1 MKILHFIHSESYG
14 GIEQHVKELGAF
26 QRNSHEVVIICNE
39 FLSQYFIDDFKIS
52 IVKNFSRHN
61 YFYLFSLYKV
71 INKINPDIVHTHG
84 SKTTSIY
91 SKIKNFIKASHI
103 STIHNIKTNVK
114 IYNRADHVIAV
125 SNQITK
131 GLDNFSV
138 VTNWIDFNVDEIIS
152 NLKKEDHALAVG
164 RFEKAKGF
172 DLLIKS
178 WGNIERELVII
189 GDGSEYQVLDKL
201 IQDMHLGHKITL
213 KNFLSYED
221 ILKEFAKAKVFI
233 LSSRNEGGPRVAIEA
248 LALKT
253 PVLST
258 KVGHMSSIFPEE
270 MLVEPNNQKKLK
282 EFLELYVDNID
293 SLNQES
299 IFKYV
304 REEFSLKNQAS
315 KIDEIYKQTLGFKN
329 YS

>member
-1 MKILHFIHSESYG
+1 MKILHFVSSESYG
-14 GIEQHVKELGAF
+14 GIEQHVKELSAF
-26 QRNSHEVVIICNE
+26 QKRTHEVIIICNE
-39 FLSQYFIDDFKIS
+39 FLSQYFIDEFNVS

-61 YFYLFSLYKV
+61 YFYLFSLYKA
-71 INKINPDIVHTHG
+71 INAHNPDIVHTHG

-91 SKIKNFIKASHI
+91 SKIKNFIEASHI
-103 STIHNIKTNVK
+103 TTIHNIKSNVK
-114 IYNRADHVIAV
+114 IYNKADHVIAV
-125 SNQITK
+125 SNEITK

-138 VTNWIDFNVDEIIS
+138 VTNWIDFNIEEITS
-152 NLKKEDHALAVG
+152 NLNKENHALAVG

-178 WGNIERELVII
+178 WENIERELIII
-189 GDGSEYQVLDKL
+189 GDGSEYGTLEKL
-201 IQDMHLGHKITL
+201 IKDMNLSHKITL
-213 KNFLSYED
+213 KNFLPYED
-221 ILKEFAKAKVFI
+221 ILNEFAKAKVFI
-233 LSSRNEGGPRVAIEA
+233 LSSRNEGGPRVALEA

-315 KIDEIYKQTLGFKN
+315 KIDEIYKQTLGF
-329 YS
+329 

>member
-1 MKILHFIHSESYG
+1 MKILHFVSSESYG
-14 GIEQHVKELGAF
+14 GIEQHVKELSAF
-26 QRNSHEVVIICNE
+26 QKSTHEVIIICNE
-39 FLSQYFIDDFKIS
+39 FLSQYFVDEFNVS

-61 YFYLFSLYKV
+61 YFYLFSLYKA
-71 INKINPDIVHTHG
+71 INAHNPDIVHTHG

-91 SKIKNFIKASHI
+91 SKIKNFIEASHI
-103 STIHNIKTNVK
+103 STIHNIKSNVK
-114 IYNRADHVIAV
+114 IYNKADHVIAV
-125 SNQITK
+125 SNEITN
-131 GLDNFSV
+131 GLDNFTV
-138 VTNWIDFNVDEIIS
+138 VTNWIDFNIEEITS
-152 NLKKEDHALAVG
+152 NLNKENHALAVG

-178 WGNIERELVII
+178 WENIERELVII
-189 GDGSEYQVLDKL
+189 GDGSEHQTLEKL
-201 IQDMHLGHKITL
+201 IKDMNLSHKITL
-213 KNFLSYED
+213 KNFLPYED
-221 ILKEFAKAKVFI
+221 ILNEFAKAKVFI
-233 LSSRNEGGPRVAIEA
+233 LSSRNEGGPRVALEA

-315 KIDEIYKQTLGFKN
+315 KIDEIYKQTLGF
-329 YS
+329 

>member
-1 MKILHFIHSESYG
+1 MKILHFVSSESYG
-14 GIEQHVKELGAF
+14 GIEQHVKELSAF
-26 QRNSHEVVIICNE
+26 QKTTHEVIIICNE
-39 FLSQYFIDDFKIS
+39 FLSQYFVDEFRVS

-61 YFYLFSLYKV
+61 YFYLFSLYKA
-71 INKINPDIVHTHG
+71 INAHNPDIVHTHG

-91 SKIKNFIKASHI
+91 SKIKNFIEASHI
-103 STIHNIKTNVK
+103 STIHNIKSNVK
-114 IYNRADHVIAV
+114 IYNKADHVIAV
-125 SNQITK
+125 SNEIIK

-138 VTNWIDFNVDEIIS
+138 VTNWIDFNIEEITS
-152 NLKKEDHALAVG
+152 NLNKENHALAVG

-178 WGNIERELVII
+178 WENIERELVII
-189 GDGSEYQVLDKL
+189 GGGSEYEALEKL
-201 IQDMHLGHKITL
+201 IKDMNLSHKITL
-213 KNFLSYED
+213 KNFLPYED

-233 LSSRNEGGPRVAIEA
+233 LSSRNEGGPRVALEA

-315 KIDEIYKQTLGFKN
+315 KIDEIYKQTLGF
-329 YS
+329 

>member
-1 MKILHFIHSESYG
+1 MKILHFISSESYG

-26 QRNSHEVVIICNE
+26 QKSTHEVIIICND
-39 FLSQYFIDDFKIS
+39 FLSQYFIDEFKVS

-71 INKINPDIVHTHG
+71 INALNPDIVHTHG
-84 SKTTSIY
+84 SKTTTIY
-91 SKIKNFIKASHI
+91 SKIKNFIEASHI
-103 STIHNIKTNVK
+103 STIHNIKSNVK
-114 IYNRADHVIAV
+114 IYNKADHVIAV
-125 SNQITK
+125 SNEITN
-131 GLDNFSV
+131 GLDNFTV
-138 VTNWIDFNVDEIIS
+138 VTNWIDFNIEEIIS
-152 NLKKEDHALAVG
+152 NLNKENHAIAAG

-178 WGNIERELVII
+178 WENIERELVII
-189 GDGSEYQVLDKL
+189 GDGSEYQTLEKL
-201 IQDMHLGHKITL
+201 IKDMNLCHKITL
-213 KNFLSYED
+213 KKFLPYKD
-221 ILKEFAKAKVFI
+221 LLDEFAKAKVFI
-233 LSSRNEGGPRVAIEA
+233 LPSRNEGGPRVALEA
-248 LALKT
+248 LALNT

-258 KVGHMSSIFPEE
+258 KVGHMSSIFPNE

-299 IFKYV
+299 IFEYV

-315 KIDEIYKQTLGFKN
+315 KIDEIYKQTLGF
-329 YS
+329 

>member
-1 MKILHFIHSESYG
+1 MKILHFVSSESYG
-14 GIEQHVKELGAF
+14 GIEQHVKELSAF
-26 QRNSHEVVIICNE
+26 QKSTHEVIIICNE
-39 FLSQYFIDDFKIS
+39 FLSQYFVDEFNVS

-61 YFYLFSLYKV
+61 YFYLFSLYKA
-71 INKINPDIVHTHG
+71 INAHNPDIVHTHG

-91 SKIKNFIKASHI
+91 SKIKNFIEASHI
-103 STIHNIKTNVK
+103 TTIHNIKSNVK
-114 IYNRADHVIAV
+114 IYNKADHVIAV
-125 SNQITK
+125 SNEITK

-138 VTNWIDFNVDEIIS
+138 VTNWIDFNIEEIIS
-152 NLKKEDHALAVG
+152 NLNKENHALAVG

-178 WGNIERELVII
+178 WENIERELIII
-189 GDGSEYQVLDKL
+189 GDGSEYGTLEKL
-201 IQDMHLGHKITL
+201 IKDMNLSHKITL
-213 KNFLSYED
+213 KNFLPYED
-221 ILKEFAKAKVFI
+221 ILNEFAKAKVFI
-233 LSSRNEGGPRVAIEA
+233 LSSRNEGGPRVALEA

-315 KIDEIYKQTLGFKN
+315 KIDEIYKQALGF
-329 YS
+329 

>member
-1 MKILHFIHSESYG
+1 MKILHFVSSESYG
-14 GIEQHVKELGAF
+14 GIEQHVKELSAF
-26 QRNSHEVVIICNE
+26 QKSTHEVIIICNE
-39 FLSQYFIDDFKIS
+39 FLSQYFIDEFKVS

-61 YFYLFSLYKV
+61 YFYLFSLYKA
-71 INKINPDIVHTHG
+71 INAHNPDIVHTHG

-91 SKIKNFIKASHI
+91 SKIKNFIEASHI
-103 STIHNIKTNVK
+103 STIHNIKSNVK
-114 IYNRADHVIAV
+114 IYNKADHVIAV
-125 SNQITK
+125 SNEITK

-138 VTNWIDFNVDEIIS
+138 VTNWIDFNIEEIIS
-152 NLKKEDHALAVG
+152 NLNKENHALAVG

-172 DLLIKS
+172 DLLIRS
-178 WGNIERELVII
+178 WENIERELLII
-189 GDGSEYQVLDKL
+189 GNGSEFETLEKL
-201 IQDMHLGHKITL
+201 IKDLNLSHKITL
-213 KNFLSYED
+213 KNFLPYED
-221 ILKEFAKAKVFI
+221 ILNEFAKAKVFI
-233 LSSRNEGGPRVAIEA
+233 LSSRNEGGPRVALEA

-315 KIDEIYKQTLGFKN
+315 KIDEIYKQTLGF
-329 YS
+329 

>member
-1 MKILHFIHSESYG
+1 MKILHFVSSESYG
-14 GIEQHVKELGAF
+14 GIEQHVKELSAF
-26 QRNSHEVVIICNE
+26 QKSTHEVIIICNE
-39 FLSQYFIDDFKIS
+39 FLSQYFINEFKVS

-61 YFYLFSLYKV
+61 YFYLFSLYKA
-71 INKINPDIVHTHG
+71 INAHNPDIVHTHG

-91 SKIKNFIKASHI
+91 SKIKNFIEASHI
-103 STIHNIKTNVK
+103 STIHNIKSNVK
-114 IYNRADHVIAV
+114 IYNKADHVIAV
-125 SNQITK
+125 SNEITK

-138 VTNWIDFNVDEIIS
+138 VTNWIDFNIEEIIS
-152 NLKKEDHALAVG
+152 NLNKENHALAVG

-172 DLLIKS
+172 DLLIRS
-178 WGNIERELVII
+178 WENIERELVII
-189 GDGSEYQVLDKL
+189 GNGSEFETLEKL
-201 IQDMHLGHKITL
+201 IKDLNLSHKITL
-213 KNFLSYED
+213 KNFLPYED
-221 ILKEFAKAKVFI
+221 ILNEFAKAKVFI
-233 LSSRNEGGPRVAIEA
+233 LSSRNEGGPRVALEA

-315 KIDEIYKQTLGFKN
+315 KIDEIYKQTLGF
-329 YS
+329 

>member
-1 MKILHFIHSESYG
+1 MKILHFVSSESYG
-14 GIEQHVKELGAF
+14 GIEQHVKELSAF
-26 QRNSHEVVIICNE
+26 QKSTHEVIIICNE
-39 FLSQYFIDDFKIS
+39 FLSQYFIDEFKVS

-61 YFYLFSLYKV
+61 YFYLFSLYKA
-71 INKINPDIVHTHG
+71 INAHNPDIVHTHG

-91 SKIKNFIKASHI
+91 SKIKNFIEASHI
-103 STIHNIKTNVK
+103 STIHNIKSNVK
-114 IYNRADHVIAV
+114 IYNKADHVIAV
-125 SNQITK
+125 SNEITK

-138 VTNWIDFNVDEIIS
+138 VTNWIDFNIEEIIS
-152 NLKKEDHALAVG
+152 NLNKENHALAVG

-172 DLLIKS
+172 DLLIRS
-178 WGNIERELVII
+178 WENIERELVII
-189 GDGSEYQVLDKL
+189 GNGSEFETLEKL
-201 IQDMHLGHKITL
+201 IKDLNLSHKITL
-213 KNFLSYED
+213 KNFLPYED
-221 ILKEFAKAKVFI
+221 ILNEFAKAKVFI
-233 LSSRNEGGPRVAIEA
+233 LSSRNEGGPRVALEA

-315 KIDEIYKQTLGFKN
+315 KIDEIYKQTLGF
-329 YS
+329 

>member
-1 MKILHFIHSESYG
+1 MKILHFVSSESYG
-14 GIEQHVKELGAF
+14 GIEQHVKELSAF
-26 QRNSHEVVIICNE
+26 QKTTHEVIIICNE
-39 FLSQYFIDDFKIS
+39 FLSQYFVDEFRVS

-61 YFYLFSLYKV
+61 YFYLFSLYKA
-71 INKINPDIVHTHG
+71 INAHNPDIVHTHG

-91 SKIKNFIKASHI
+91 SKIKNFIEASHI
-103 STIHNIKTNVK
+103 STIHNIKSNVK
-114 IYNRADHVIAV
+114 IYNKADHVIAV
-125 SNQITK
+125 SNEIIK

-138 VTNWIDFNVDEIIS
+138 VTNWIDFNIEKIIS
-152 NLKKEDHALAVG
+152 NLNKENHALAVG

-178 WGNIERELVII
+178 WENIERELVII
-189 GDGSEYQVLDKL
+189 GGGSEYEALEKL
-201 IQDMHLGHKITL
+201 IKDMNLSHKITL
-213 KNFLSYED
+213 KNFLPYED

-233 LSSRNEGGPRVAIEA
+233 LSSRNEGGPRVALEA

-315 KIDEIYKQTLGFKN
+315 KIDEIYKQTLGF
-329 YS
+329 